1 MGGGNDRNS
10 VPGVGKY
17 KKPPDKNEAAK
28 PYPRSTGSGHIKLI
42 YEDATAGG
50 SASTARKHKASEEGP
65 ALDAKALKKIKQELR
80 STNAST
86 AAQPESP
93 NSSIM
98 SVESREAEEEV
109 DAMPAAIFGTAT
121 IRSET
126 GDITAVSMV
135 KIV

>member
-1 MGGGNDRNS
+1 MGNERNS
-10 VPGVGKY
+10 VPGGGKAG
-17 KKPPDKNEAAK
+17 KKPPDKPTPGQ
-28 PYPRSTGSGHIKLI
+28 PYPKATGSGQVKLI
-42 YEDATAGG
+42 YGRSGATGG
-50 SASTARKHKASEEGP
+50 TSTSSRKHKASEEGP
-65 ALDAKALKKIKQELR
+65 TLDANSLKRIKQELR
-80 STNAST
+80 STSALT

-109 DAMPAAIFGTAT
+109 DAMPAAIFATAT